1 MNIKAVLHNQHFKQ
15 QKNIISII
23 MLSNNIV
30 VQVQVATLL
39 RCLVRSL
46 CSVSD
51 PPASGNMKQDSF
63 PCMH

>member
-15 QKNIISII
+15 QKNINSII

-39 RCLVRSL
+39 RCLVRNL

-51 PPASGNMKQDSF
+51 SPASGNMKQDSF